1 MSDNTQSS
9 APAEVSESS
18 QVESSGLE
26 SQVEGSEGGEATE
39 TAATTAEAAAKEA
52 RRVRSLKLKV
62 DGREFDEELP
72 FEIEEDPEI
81 LEYLTKNLQMSKAA
95 QKRMAEYAEYQKQV
109 NSLVD
114 KLRKNPRSV
123 LSDPSIGVDL
133 KKLAAEIIEEE
144 IANSQKSP
152 EQLEREKLEMEL
164 KALKEEREK
173 EKETFR
179 QKEFERLQEI
189 EYERYDSLMT
199 KALETSDLPKSPYV
213 VKKMAE
219 YMLLGLNEGIELTPD
234 DVIPLVRDEIQG
246 DLRDMFSAMPEEVV
260 EKLIGKE
267 TLGRIRKK
275 NLSKAK
281 SAPPAPVKSA
291 IKDSGAKQGNSKPAD
306 PKAKNFKDFFGF

>member
-219 YMLLGLNEGIELTPD
+219 YMLLGLN
-234 DVIPLVRDEIQG
+234 
-246 DLRDMFSAMPEEVV
+246 
-260 EKLIGKE
+260 
-267 TLGRIRKK
+267 
-275 NLSKAK
+275 
-281 SAPPAPVKSA
+281 
-291 IKDSGAKQGNSKPAD
+291 
-306 PKAKNFKDFFGF
+306 